1 LSSSLYETLEINKDA
16 SANEIKR
23 AYKKMARKYH
33 PDLNKDKDAEDK
45 FKEINAAYE
54 ILSDESKKEQYDMH
68 GDSMFGGQKFQDFA
82 RSTGGNDDLN
92 DILRQMFSGG
102 GGFGGSGFGGGG
114 FGGAGF
120 GNQSIN
126 LDLETS
132 ITVPFVVSIIGGKHA
147 VSINKESFDIK
158 IPAGIKSNE
167 VMRVRGKGKVGHRN
181 EKGDLLL
188 RVIVAELEN
197 YQRDGDTLIQTVNVS
212 LNRAIFGGKV
222 EIETLEKVINLKVPQ
237 DTKMG
242 QKFRVKNQGATNR
255 KTKIRG
261 DLYLKV
267 NIVLPKAEDLDSEL
281 AQLMKEKLPN

>member
-1 LSSSLYETLEINKDA
+1 MKSIKRTFGFIVY
-16 SANEIKR
+16 EIKK
-23 AYKKMARKYH
+23 AYKTLAKKYH
-33 PDLNKDKDAEDK
+33 PDINKTPQAEEK

-54 ILSDESKKEQYDMH
+54 VLSDEEKRAQYDQF

-120 GNQSIN
+120 GSQSIN

-222 EIETLEKVINLKVPQ
+222 EIETLEKVINLKVTQ

-281 AQLMKEKLPN
+281 AQLMKERLHN